1 MVCIPTI
8 LIVATE
14 EFAERWSQ
22 TSPVRKAISIAIGII
37 CALVLVWCAVSLFRW
52 IVDVKYL
59 FANAMNYGFF
69 AGILRILWSCVR
81 TILRVAVSVGVI
93 ILGILIY
100 FVILG
105 FITANPQKDDAQ
117 LNIDKM
123 DEQIQKLQERHEILQ
138 RRFDEE
144 QMNIQNINR
153 IGSRLEQL
161 QQIKPE
167 EIIPLLIEA
176 GKYY

>member
-1 MVCIPTI
+1 M
-8 LIVATE
+8 
-14 EFAERWSQ
+14 FG
-22 TSPVRKAISIAIGII
+22 IG
-37 CALVLVWCAVSLFRW
+37 CAVSAVAFIAIIISFAATSASSYALLFAGAQF
-52 IVDVKYL
+52 DL

-93 ILGILIY
+93 ILGVMIY
-100 FVILG
+100 FFILG

-123 DEQIQKLQERHEILQ
+123 DEQIQKLQERHEVLQ

>member
-1 MVCIPTI
+1 M
-8 LIVATE
+8 
-14 EFAERWSQ
+14 
-22 TSPVRKAISIAIGII
+22 
-37 CALVLVWCAVSLFRW
+37 
-52 IVDVKYL
+52 
-59 FANAMNYGFF
+59 
-69 AGILRILWSCVR
+69 
-81 TILRVAVSVGVI
+81 
-93 ILGILIY
+93 
-100 FVILG
+100 
-105 FITANPQKDDAQ
+105 
-117 LNIDKM
+117 
-123 DEQIQKLQERHEILQ
+123 Q

>member
-1 MVCIPTI
+1 M
-8 LIVATE
+8 
-14 EFAERWSQ
+14 
-22 TSPVRKAISIAIGII
+22 
-37 CALVLVWCAVSLFRW
+37 
-52 IVDVKYL
+52 
-59 FANAMNYGFF
+59 
-69 AGILRILWSCVR
+69 
-81 TILRVAVSVGVI
+81 
-93 ILGILIY
+93 IY

-123 DEQIQKLQERHEILQ
+123 DEQIQKLQERHKILQ

>member
-1 MVCIPTI
+1 M
-8 LIVATE
+8 L
-14 EFAERWSQ
+14 
-22 TSPVRKAISIAIGII
+22 
-37 CALVLVWCAVSLFRW
+37 
-52 IVDVKYL
+52 
-59 FANAMNYGFF
+59 
-69 AGILRILWSCVR
+69 
-81 TILRVAVSVGVI
+81 
-93 ILGILIY
+93 
-100 FVILG
+100 
-105 FITANPQKDDAQ
+105 ITANPQKDDAQ

-167 EIIPLLIEA
+167 GIIPLLIEA